1 MGSEEIGSFRIK
13 NFADNKYL
21 LARFWDKSK
30 RKFGRWGIE
39 NPMNEGKKVRILEGF
54 LVFLF
59 LILFGRLFQLQILQ
73 GRENRLLADTNR
85 IQKTIVDSPRGLL
98 LDRHGEILAG
108 NKPIYL
114 FGDKEISREEA
125 LNLQAKQADADL
137 AIIFRRK
144 YNLGKDFAHLIGF
157 LGEVTDKELREE
169 KLGLKGYL
177 LGDLIGRLGLEA
189 EYEEILVG
197 QKGSEGVEVDTNGRA
212 IRRMSQVLPIPGKS
226 LTLSVDKKL
235 QKVAR
240 EAMGE
245 RKGAVVATNPQNGE
259 ILLLYSSPSFEGDI
273 FLDKKKQDE
282 VVKLIKDEENRPLL
296 NRVISGIYP
305 PGSTFKIVT
314 SIAGLEEGKITPE
327 MLVNDPGVLEVNN
340 FKFANWYFT
349 QYGRTEGE
357 INLARAITRSTDTY
371 FYKVGEWLGAE
382 KLIAWTKKFNLDE
395 TFGID
400 LPGEIPGFIADP
412 AWKEKFRKEGWFL
425 GNTYHL
431 AIGQGD
437 ISLTPLGVNLMT
449 SVIASG
455 GKLCK
460 PRVLRIG
467 AENTPYKEECR
478 SLGIKKEYLEVVK
491 KGMIGA
497 CSPGG
502 TGWPFFDFKPRVACK
517 TGTAEISDDKSTHAW
532 FTVFAPADNPGI
544 VLTVLVEKGGE
555 GSAVAAPIA
564 KEILREYFKE

>member
-59 LILFGRLFQLQILQ
+59 LILLGRLFQLQILQ

-108 NKPIYL
+108 NEPIYL

-197 QKGSEGVEVDTNGRA
+197 Q
-212 IRRMSQVLPIPGKS
+212 
-226 LTLSVDKKL
+226 
-235 QKVAR
+235 
-240 EAMGE
+240 
-245 RKGAVVATNPQNGE
+245 
-259 ILLLYSSPSFEGDI
+259 
-273 FLDKKKQDE
+273 
-282 VVKLIKDEENRPLL
+282 
-296 NRVISGIYP
+296 
-305 PGSTFKIVT
+305 
-314 SIAGLEEGKITPE
+314 
-327 MLVNDPGVLEVNN
+327 
-340 FKFANWYFT
+340 
-349 QYGRTEGE
+349 
-357 INLARAITRSTDTY
+357 
-371 FYKVGEWLGAE
+371 
-382 KLIAWTKKFNLDE
+382 
-395 TFGID
+395 
-400 LPGEIPGFIADP
+400 
-412 AWKEKFRKEGWFL
+412 
-425 GNTYHL
+425 
-431 AIGQGD
+431 
-437 ISLTPLGVNLMT
+437 
-449 SVIASG
+449 
-455 GKLCK
+455 
-460 PRVLRIG
+460 
-467 AENTPYKEECR
+467 
-478 SLGIKKEYLEVVK
+478 
-491 KGMIGA
+491 
-497 CSPGG
+497 
-502 TGWPFFDFKPRVACK
+502 
-517 TGTAEISDDKSTHAW
+517 
-532 FTVFAPADNPGI
+532 
-544 VLTVLVEKGGE
+544 
-555 GSAVAAPIA
+555 
-564 KEILREYFKE
+564 